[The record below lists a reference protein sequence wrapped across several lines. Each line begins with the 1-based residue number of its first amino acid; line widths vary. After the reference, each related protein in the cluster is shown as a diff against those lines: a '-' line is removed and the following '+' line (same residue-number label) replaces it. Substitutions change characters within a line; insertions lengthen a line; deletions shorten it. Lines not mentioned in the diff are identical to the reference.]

1 MVLVLYDK
9 ERKIMEF
16 LAHFQLKF
24 GYSPTLR
31 EIADGIGLKSPAT
44 IHEHIEALILKG
56 YLRRADGVKRGI
68 EIVDPTFAKG
78 LIPTSEAVVEIPLM
92 GFIAA
97 GAPLEPHTDPNAT
110 FRIAAS
116 MISGKRPAF
125 VLQVRG
131 SSMIEDGIFDGDYVL
146 IEHTQEAN
154 NGDIVIALV
163 DNGLATL
170 KRFYKESDGRIVLKP
185 ANASMSPIYPK
196 EIQVQGKV
204 VGLIRKFTSNGNG
217 I

>member
-1 MVLVLYDK
+1 MAPVLYDK
-9 ERKIMEF
+9 ERRILEF
-16 LAHFQLKF
+16 LAHFQQKF

-31 EIADGIGLKSPAT
+31 EIAEGVGLKSPAT
-44 IHEHIEALILKG
+44 IHEHIEVLMQKG
-56 YLRRADGVKRGI
+56 YLRRQDGLKRGI
-68 EIVDPTFAKG
+68 EILDSNFAKG
-78 LIPTSEAVVEIPLM
+78 LIPTSEPVMEIPFM

-97 GAPLEPHTDPNAT
+97 GAPLEPHTDPNAS
-110 FRIAAS
+110 FRVAAS

-131 SSMIEDGIFDGDYVL
+131 NSMIDDGIFDGDYVL
-146 IEHTQEAN
+146 IEHVEEAQ

-170 KRFYKESDGRIVLKP
+170 KRFYKEGERVVLKP
-185 ANASMSPIYPK
+185 ANTNMSPIYPT
-196 EIQVQGKV
+196 QVQIQGKV
-204 VGLIRKFTSNGNG
+204 IGLIRKFSTNGG

>member
-1 MVLVLYDK
+1 MSVVLYEK

-16 LAHFQLKF
+16 LAHFQQRF

-44 IHEHIEALILKG
+44 IHEHIESLMLKG
-56 YLRRADGVKRGI
+56 YLKRTDGVKRGI
-68 EIVDPTFAKG
+68 EILDPNFAKG
-78 LIPTSEAVVEIPLM
+78 HIPIAEPVMEIPLM

-97 GAPLEPHTDPNAT
+97 GAPLEPHTDLNAT
-110 FRIAAS
+110 FKVAAS

-131 SSMIEDGIFDGDYVL
+131 SSMIDDGIFDGDYVL
-146 IEHTQEAN
+146 IEHAQEAN

-170 KRFYKESDGRIVLKP
+170 KRFYKEGERVVLKP
-185 ANASMSPIYPK
+185 ANAAMSPIYPTQ
-196 EIQVQGKV
+196 IQIQGKV
-204 VGLIRKFTSNGNG
+204 IGLIRKFSSNGV
-217 I
+217 